1 MCPPDAVPAVAV
13 EVRDSVSG
21 APIASGTRGVVQDG
35 QYVDSLKPFGYL
47 DDGTTLVS
55 LSAADERPGTYAVT
69 VERQRYKQ
77 WRLAGVVVAAGSC
90 HVETV
95 NLVALL
101 QPLINPP

>member
-1 MCPPDAVPAVAV
+1 
-13 EVRDSVSG
+13 
-21 APIASGTRGVVQDG
+21 VVQDG

-55 LSAADERPGTYAVT
+55 LSAAYERPGTYAVT